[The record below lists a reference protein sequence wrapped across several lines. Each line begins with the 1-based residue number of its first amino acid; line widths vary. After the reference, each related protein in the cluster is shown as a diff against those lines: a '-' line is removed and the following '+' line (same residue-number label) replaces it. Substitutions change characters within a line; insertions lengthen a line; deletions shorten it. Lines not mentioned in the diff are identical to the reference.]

1 MALGEVEAEAQPV
14 VQAEEAPLEAETG
27 AQVLAPERGP
37 E

>member
-1 MALGEVEAEAQPV
+1 MALGEVGAVVQPV
-14 VQAEEAPLEAETG
+14 AQAEEAPLEAETG